1 MTPTVLLQGLLL
13 TSYGFLCGGL
23 FFERLMLGSA
33 KVAALFDASLTVR
46 LRWLSRCLIAAVLL
60 TVFAYIARVETF
72 NDQRWLWL
80 TWLRV
85 VALIAL
91 VVLLRARQHSG
102 WLAIIL
108 CLCLLATQSLLS
120 RSALLREPILPVFGD
135 WLHTVL
141 FSFWIGSVASLAVI
155 VNSLSAKSDGAV
167 LRALSVAVD
176 RFSPFAMFCVAGLVL
191 GGVAQ
196 AGHFINSLDELISTS
211 YGRALVA
218 KLVCIALLVGFGA
231 WHQAHV
237 APKLRRWA
245 LLGAKSGV
253 SIAVETRRLG
263 LSLIAET
270 AVAVGLLLIVGL
282 IKRI

>member
-1 MTPTVLLQGLLL
+1 MTPTVFLQGLLL

-33 KVAALFDASLTVR
+33 KVSALFDASLTVR

-85 VALIAL
+85 VVLIAL

-102 WLAIIL
+102 WPAIIL

-135 WLHTVL
+135 WLHVVL
-141 FSFWIGSVASLAVI
+141 FSFWIGSVASLAV
-155 VNSLSAKSDGAV
+155 AKPDGVV
-167 LRALSVAVD
+167 LRSLSVAVD

-196 AGHFINSLDELISTS
+196 AGHFINSFDELISTS

-218 KLVCIALLVGFGA
+218 KLVCVALLVGFGA